1 MPAVSAPLVPEGLPD
16 PLDRTAAWDGD
27 EPSYFRWWQHFTRKA
42 DFDDRCG
49 KVITELGRD
58 DLLTLYAHA
67 IPTRTAL
74 EHLLRLGP
82 LIEVGAGAG
91 YWARLLRDLDAD
103 VLAYDEHPPE
113 RNHWLTGAVPGHPAA
128 VAPNWTTVQTG
139 DHTLVAQYP
148 GRALFVCWPPRPG
161 TEYLSDILRRYR
173 PATVALITGAL
184 GNAGPGDFYPTLAD
198 GWRQSEL
205 IELPHWSTREDNLT
219 IWQRIDPHLRK

>member
-1 MPAVSAPLVPEGLPD
+1 MACPIRWTAPHRG
-16 PLDRTAAWDGD
+16 AARDGD

-139 DHTLVAQYP
+139 DHTLVAQHP

-161 TEYLSDILRRYR
+161 TEYLSDILRRTDR
-173 PATVALITGAL
+173 PRSPSSPGPWATQAPGTSTPRWPT
-184 GNAGPGDFYPTLAD
+184 AGGRA
-198 GWRQSEL
+198 
-205 IELPHWSTREDNLT
+205 N
-219 IWQRIDPHLRK
+219 